1 MIMQKFIIRITKPDF
16 VLLTHTGLECFILAA
31 DLPEDFINDF
41 TGRARA
47 ENKITLAETAE
58 DCRRFNTDGVLLDLS
73 KSEDIAA
80 DFKKETAGL
89 KNKFTGIICRN
100 RRHEAMLASECEPDF
115 VAFRV
120 WHDGKQKI
128 RDLTDWY
135 NEFFLIQS
143 ALVPQDDNLDFSGFK
158 TDFVIL
164 DDTKY
169 KIFVANQ

>member
-1 MIMQKFIIRITKPDF
+1 
-16 VLLTHTGLECFILAA
+16 
-31 DLPEDFINDF
+31 
-41 TGRARA
+41 
-47 ENKITLAETAE
+47 
-58 DCRRFNTDGVLLDLS
+58 
-73 KSEDIAA
+73 
-80 DFKKETAGL
+80 
-89 KNKFTGIICRN
+89 
-100 RRHEAMLASECEPDF
+100 MLASECEPDF
-115 VAFRV
+115 VAFRA